1 MTSATGDH
9 RAFGQLSTSGRRT
22 VRFVA
27 AALSGGVGALY
38 LVLLFQV
45 ADAEAGLAENTFGAY
60 LFLAVPYLAGAVLL
74 LTMDLRSL
82 WIAGAVVQLVVLV
95 LFVMFGAGAFG
106 PGQGVFDYD
115 ALSHLPMELWAGL
128 ITSAEVLLLGLLGY
142 LAMVP
147 AGIDEGT

>member
-1 MTSATGDH
+1 MTSTTGAH
-9 RAFGQLSTSGRRT
+9 KTFGPVSTGHRRT
-22 VRFVA
+22 VRFVT
-27 AALSGGVGALY
+27 AALSGVVGALY

-74 LTMDLRSL
+74 LTMDLRAL
-82 WIAGAVVQLVVLV
+82 WIAGAVVQLLVIV

-128 ITSAEVLLLGLLGY
+128 ITGAEVLLLGLLGY
-142 LAMVP
+142 LALVP
-147 AGIDEGT
+147 AAVDDEA